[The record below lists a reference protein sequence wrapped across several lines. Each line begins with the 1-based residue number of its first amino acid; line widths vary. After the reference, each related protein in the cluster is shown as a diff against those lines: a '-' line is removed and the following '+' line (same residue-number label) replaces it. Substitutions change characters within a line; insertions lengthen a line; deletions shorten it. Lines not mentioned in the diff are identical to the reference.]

1 MKAQL
6 VPKTNRR
13 IKKSRK
19 ALLSKEKNFCKGQS
33 ARQAAG
39 ARQGASVHYFEP
51 EKCLIKNNLFES
63 LGKAGNRQNSL
74 F

>member
-19 ALLSKEKNFCKGQS
+19 ALLSKEKNFYKGKS
-33 ARQAAG
+33 KTRKTAGESRQKFKILNPK
-39 ARQGASVHYFEP
+39 SV
-51 EKCLIKNNLFES
+51 S
-63 LGKAGNRQNSL
+63 
-74 F
+74 